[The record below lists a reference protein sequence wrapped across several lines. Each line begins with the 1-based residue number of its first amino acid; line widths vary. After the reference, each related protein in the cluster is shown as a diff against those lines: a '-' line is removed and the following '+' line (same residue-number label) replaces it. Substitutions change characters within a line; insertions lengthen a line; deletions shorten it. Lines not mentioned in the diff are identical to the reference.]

1 MCFNFAYDISSILIG
16 NFSVQNDYSKKTPLT
31 FDTIPLSYNILFKDR
46 TSDKKLNSTFI
57 KTQETLT
64 GTRNLTH
71 QDIQT
76 LSHFIDKNSIKKHK
90 TKQQTVFPI
99 HTSLTTPHNKK
110 SPFPQ
115 TALQSTLNLSIGPK

>member
-1 MCFNFAYDISSILIG
+1 MAISLII
-16 NFSVQNDYSKKTPLT
+16 QKKNTPLT
-31 FDTIPLSYNILFKDR
+31 TDTIPLSYNILFKDR

-76 LSHFIDKNSIKKHK
+76 LSHFIDKNSIKILK
-90 TKQQTVFPI
+90 TKQQSIFPI
-99 HTSLTTPHNKK
+99 HSSLTTPHNKK
-110 SPFPQ
+110 TPFPQ
-115 TALQSTLNLSIGPK
+115 TSLKSTLNLSVVPK